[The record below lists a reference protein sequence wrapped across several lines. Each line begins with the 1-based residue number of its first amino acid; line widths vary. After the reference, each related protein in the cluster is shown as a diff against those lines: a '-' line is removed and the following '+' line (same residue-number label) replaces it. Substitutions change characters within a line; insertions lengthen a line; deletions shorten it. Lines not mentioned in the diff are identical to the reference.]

1 MFIAETLFFIKYLV
15 QKTLPL
21 RRVFLSNYFLV
32 CNFKVAGFRPES
44 EVAETVT
51 LPA

>member
-1 MFIAETLFFIKYLV
+1 MFNAETLFFIQYLV
-15 QKTLPL
+15 QTTLPL

-44 EVAETVT
+44 VLARTMT
-51 LPA
+51 